1 MHATGAAVFATP
13 RRPLAGPAREHDLGR
28 VAHPDHL
35 VVAGRLLSLI
45 DDPLVAPL
53 GGGYA
58 PLGWEG
64 DRRLALYIDR
74 RRGEWVLVRLE
85 VDATYRIVAT
95 TDLVAQHL
103 APVDVVGQ
111 LISFLVSHD
120 ARRGY
125 DVVADI
131 DAHNAGVDA
140 ANDADHADFVA
151 GELAPRLRHALRRDL
166 GAHL

>member
-1 MHATGAAVFATP
+1 MHATGAVVFASP
-13 RRPLAGPAREHDLGR
+13 RRPVCGPAREHDLGR
-28 VAHPDHL
+28 IAHPDHL
-35 VVAGRLLSLI
+35 VVTGRALTLI

-53 GGGYA
+53 GDGYA

-64 DRRLALYIDR
+64 DARLALYIDR

-85 VDATYRIVAT
+85 ADATYRIVAT
-95 TDLVAQHL
+95 TDLLAQHL

-111 LISFLVSHD
+111 LVSFLVTHD

-131 DAHNAGVDA
+131 DAHNARTEA
-140 ANDADHADFVA
+140 AAEADHAEFVA

-166 GAHL
+166 GAHF